1 MKNNYVCIVILLIF
15 VAVCCSCSERKNTQ
29 GNILSIDVRGLL
41 DSDPIGKIEIADEI
55 DNIDYIP
62 LEITPDGS
70 SLIAGILD
78 FTVTDDFIYILPLK
92 EQKIMQFDRR
102 GHFIKNVVVYGEGPR
117 EYNGFPQ
124 NIYADETADR
134 LYIANMDKTWIYT
147 LSGEFIEVRK
157 RNNMISYEYKI
168 ADDRYAAV
176 SYLNVPFHIPGIFGI
191 GIFSENEDTIAVKRD
206 FLSLENVSA
215 EVSGFTNVSVAWNQ
229 NSVLFKTISNDTVYR
244 LTENDIVPAYV
255 LGLKNSSQEIVRGL
269 EVRNSDGAAPNDIWG
284 WDMFETQSFFYY
296 RFILNDIFYVVAI
309 NRLTGESCV
318 EKCAMPTDDIYQLI
332 QLNSLLG
339 LVGVKLSNM
348 EIPFWGRRF
357 GEELV
362 QVITAPEWV
371 FFKDKGYIKGMDK
384 LTEDDN
390 PVVVVAK
397 LKNSD
402 K

>member
-102 GHFIKNVVVYGEGPR
+102 GHFIKNVVVYGEGPH

>member
-1 MKNNYVCIVILLIF
+1 MYCYIANF

-102 GHFIKNVVVYGEGPR
+102 GHFIKNVVVYGEGPH